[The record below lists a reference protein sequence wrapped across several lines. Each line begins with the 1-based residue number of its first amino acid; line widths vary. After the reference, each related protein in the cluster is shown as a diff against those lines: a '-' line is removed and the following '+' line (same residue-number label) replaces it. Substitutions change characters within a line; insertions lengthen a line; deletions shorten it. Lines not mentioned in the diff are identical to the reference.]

1 MKTLEILNDE
11 NDVLLNP
18 KKEEIPVIV
27 GRNCLVVMPH
37 ILKERNLEEG
47 DTILITIVEKDIEKM
62 KV

>member
-1 MKTLEILNDE
+1 MKTLKKLNDE

-37 ILKERNLEEG
+37 VLKERNLRKG
-47 DTILITIVEKDIEKM
+47 DTVLITIKEKDIEEIRE
-62 KV
+62 